1 MQSNLR
7 EYDLGQVN
15 EMYKI
20 KINTRASIQWPLL
33 KVIEW
38 VIVDNHQEKIIV
50 SIVGDTNEIKEWIH
64 TNQEKIL
71 NEQLPFNTK
80 LQGSIA
86 EKIDFFYKN
95 INLNEDKLVDAM
107 FEYRLSHGIRFAH
120 RGTDTPQIYIGKN
133 NNYHE
138 VSCLNE
144 KGGWSYNFN
153 ANDLIESILDLE

>member
-86 EKIDFFYKN
+86 EKIDFFT
-95 INLNEDKLVDAM
+95 
-107 FEYRLSHGIRFAH
+107 R
-120 RGTDTPQIYIGKN
+120 T
-133 NNYHE
+133 
-138 VSCLNE
+138 
-144 KGGWSYNFN
+144 
-153 ANDLIESILDLE
+153 LI

>member
-50 SIVGDTNEIKEWIH
+50 SIVGDTNEIKEWMH
-64 TNQEKIL
+64 ANQEKYLMNNCHLIQ
-71 NEQLPFNTK
+71 NCR
-80 LQGSIA
+80 
-86 EKIDFFYKN
+86 
-95 INLNEDKLVDAM
+95 V
-107 FEYRLSHGIRFAH
+107 RLLKR
-120 RGTDTPQIYIGKN
+120 
-133 NNYHE
+133 
-138 VSCLNE
+138 
-144 KGGWSYNFN
+144 
-153 ANDLIESILDLE
+153 LIFSTRTLI

>member
-7 EYDLGQVN
+7 EYDLGQAN

-86 EKIDFFYKN
+86 EKIFF
-95 INLNEDKLVDAM
+95 LQE
-107 FEYRLSHGIRFAH
+107 H
-120 RGTDTPQIYIGKN
+120 
-133 NNYHE
+133 
-138 VSCLNE
+138 
-144 KGGWSYNFN
+144 
-153 ANDLIESILDLE
+153 